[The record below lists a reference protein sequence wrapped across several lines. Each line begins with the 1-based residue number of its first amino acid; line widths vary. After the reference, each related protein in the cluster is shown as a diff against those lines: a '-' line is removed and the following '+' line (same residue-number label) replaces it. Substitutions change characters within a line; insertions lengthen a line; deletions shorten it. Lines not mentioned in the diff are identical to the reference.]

1 MSSVTLTQV
10 VNQVG
15 GGQHVTAFFLV
26 LARVS
31 PLFIFAPLFSS
42 KMLPARVRG
51 IVAVGLSIGLTPI
64 ALRGQHVPGQPLAVA
79 GLMVED
85 LLVGMAFSFAIGV
98 VFSAVQAAG
107 TLADAASGFSFGAQ
121 IDPVNGNQ
129 GGAFTQ
135 LYGIVGV
142 ALFLAIGGDGWTLRG
157 LSRTFDLVPL
167 TSGPRLSS
175 VVGGA
180 EQVFGSIFTAALE
193 VAAPVMLAMLITDV
207 SFGMVSKVVPQLNLF
222 GVGFPLKIVVALLVV
237 SASLPFVGGWMSN
250 QLAASV
256 GTALQSLPIH

>member
-1 MSSVTLTQV
+1 MSSLTLTQV
-10 VNQVG
+10 INQIG
-15 GGQHVTAFFLV
+15 GGDHVTAFFLV

-31 PLFIFAPLFSS
+31 PLFVLAPLFSS

-64 ALRGQHVPGQPLAVA
+64 AMRGQHVPGQPLAVA

-85 LLVGMAFSFAIGV
+85 VLVGMAFAFAIAV
-98 VFSAVQAAG
+98 VFSAVQVAG
-107 TLADAASGFSFGAQ
+107 TLTDAVSGFSFGAQ

-135 LYGIVGV
+135 LYGLVGV

-157 LSRTFDLVPL
+157 LGRTFDLVPL
-167 TSGPRLSS
+167 TRAPKLSS
-175 VVGGA
+175 LVGGA
-180 EQVFGSIFTAALE
+180 EQVFGTLFASALE

-207 SFGMVSKVVPQLNLF
+207 AFGMVSKVVPQLNLF
-222 GVGFPLKIVVALLVV
+222 GVGFPLKIGVALLVV
-237 SASLPFVGGWMSN
+237 SASLPFIGGWMSD